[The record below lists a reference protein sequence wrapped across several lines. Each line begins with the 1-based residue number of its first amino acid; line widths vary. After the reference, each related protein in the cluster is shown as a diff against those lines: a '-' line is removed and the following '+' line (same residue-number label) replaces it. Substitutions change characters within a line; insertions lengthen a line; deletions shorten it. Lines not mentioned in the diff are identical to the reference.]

1 MATHVSSRHFG
12 DTRKWDEPVG
22 RVRPA
27 SFEYVVPIARTLFA
41 AIFLLSIPHLFS
53 AKSVQFANQHG
64 VPVAVLAVPVAGV
77 IALLGGLSVWLG
89 LKARVG
95 AWLLVV
101 FLLPVTF
108 WMHDFW
114 NVTDSTLAQ
123 MDQINFM
130 KNLSLMGGALLIAYF
145 GAGPFS
151 IDSVW
156 RKRGFAR

>member
-1 MATHVSSRHFG
+1 MATHVSSHRFG
-12 DTRKWDEPVG
+12 ETRRWDEPLG
-22 RVRPA
+22 RVRAA

-53 AKSVQFANQHG
+53 TKSVELATHHG
-64 VPVAVLAVPVAGV
+64 VPVAALAVPVAGV

-89 LKARVG
+89 FKARVG
-95 AWLLVV
+95 GWLLVV

-114 NVTDSTLAQ
+114 NVTDSVAAQ

-151 IDSVW
+151 VDSGW
-156 RKRGFAR
+156 RRRSSAR